1 MYLSLLQEQ
10 NVTDMTPLALG
21 QKLEKIAVLTCV
33 PNHYDDGASMHC
45 HNKVHLSITMD
56 EKTADQS

>member
-33 PNHYDDGASMHC
+33 PES
-45 HNKVHLSITMD
+45 L
-56 EKTADQS
+56 